1 MQTGKPKAPDFS
13 AIRGKKGQV
22 LFCTKSDG
30 NIDQYK
36 YVNVKDLPLE
46 DGITVGDLLNRLS
59 TLEEDNRKLTKTVK
73 AIGNQTIK
81 TTVHAVEGS
90 NVL

>member
-1 MQTGKPKAPDFS
+1 MQIGQPKAPDFS

-46 DGITVGDLLNRLS
+46 DGITVGDLLKRLS
-59 TLEEDNRKLTKTVK
+59 ILEEDNKKLTNALLKIGALTVK
-73 AIGNQTIK
+73 N
-81 TTVHAVEGS
+81 TTQIVEGS
-90 NVL
+90 EVL